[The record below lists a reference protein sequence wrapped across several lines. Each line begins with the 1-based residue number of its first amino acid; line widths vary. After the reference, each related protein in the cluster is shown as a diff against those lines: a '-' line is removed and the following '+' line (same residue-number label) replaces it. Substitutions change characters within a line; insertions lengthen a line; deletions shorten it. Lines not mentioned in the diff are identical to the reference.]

1 MTSTLNNFGPR
12 VLSTYI
18 FSHRVFE
25 NTQIGSFNKT
35 NRFVYYR
42 PRFVTALCLVLE
54 HKSAKL
60 DLLAVTDTLKNCDF
74 LVLTDLCIFRDTAVG
89 FGSKPSNFS
98 ELER

>member
-1 MTSTLNNFGPR
+1 M
-12 VLSTYI
+12 
-18 FSHRVFE
+18 
-25 NTQIGSFNKT
+25 GSFNKT
-35 NRFVYYR
+35 NRFKYYR

-60 DLLAVTDTLKNCDF
+60 DLLAVTDTLKNCEL